1 MRDVH
6 GETEGSISCLEENC
20 DFKCHYIKQLRVHLS
35 TAHSLNMRVEGKCFK
50 CEEGQL
56 ATLPSRQ
63 VHTLGTTD
71 NTRYSTLYYTL
82 LQILRNGSM
91 PMKTSKGLCL

>member
-20 DFKCHYIKQLRVHLS
+20 DFKCHYVKQLRTHLS
-35 TAHSLNMRVEGKCFK
+35 TAHSLNMRVEEKCFK

-63 VHTLGTTD
+63 YIHSEQRIILGTAHST
-71 NTRYSTLYYTL
+71 TLYC
-82 LQILRNGSM
+82 RF
-91 PMKTSKGLCL
+91 